1 MIINRAV
8 LFIGYYTSATVIKSV
23 YTNYIDLDSDIKS
36 KIKEEEIT
44 NLAQELIKIPSDE
57 TAGEKEV
64 CEYLESFLKSLGMK
78 VRLQEVLPNRPNI
91 IAEVIG
97 DGVGKS
103 IMFNG
108 HVDTV
113 PIGDINKWSMD
124 PYSAIIK
131 DNKLFGRGS
140 TDMKGSIASMIIAMK
155 FIMNN
160 VKKFNGKIIFTGV
173 MAEETTGL
181 GTQKIVEE
189 NIKADMAV
197 VGEPSD
203 EKIYRAHKGTMW
215 FNLFTYGK
223 LEHSSE
229 SNSESNNAII
239 NMMKL
244 IMEINEI
251 SKELETVENNLVGH
265 PSINVGLID
274 GGTKQNMI
282 PDSCRIS
289 IDRRTLPEEKTD
301 EILDKL
307 RIRLDRLRSLD
318 GRLTFD
324 LKIDTIRE
332 AVEVAESEQI
342 VQEVKNALNKVI
354 DKNPIISGMKA
365 TTDMSILVNQGNIPS
380 VIYGPGFIKQAH
392 TVDEFIEVRRL
403 VESSQVYTEILLNIL
418 TNN

>member
-1 MIINRAV
+1 MN
-8 LFIGYYTSATVIKSV
+8 
-23 YTNYIDLDSDIKS
+23 SDIKS

-64 CEYLESFLKSLGMK
+64 CEYLESYLKSLGMK

-97 DGVGKS
+97 DEVGKS

-113 PIGDINKWSMD
+113 PVGDIKKWSMD

-140 TDMKGSIASMIIAMK
+140 TDMKGAIASMIIAMK

-160 VKKFNGKIIFTGV
+160 VEKFNGKIIFTGV

-189 NIKADMAV
+189 NIKTDMAV

-215 FNLFTYGK
+215 FNLSTYGK

-251 SKELETVENNLVGH
+251 SKELETIENNLVGH
-265 PSINVGLID
+265 PSINIGLID

-282 PDSCRIS
+282 ADSCRIS

-307 RIRLDRLRSLD
+307 RIRLDGLRSLD
-318 GRLTFD
+318 DRLTFD
-324 LKIDTIRE
+324 LEIDTIRE
-332 AVEVAESEQI
+332 AVEVVESEQI

-354 DKNPIISGMKA
+354 NKNPTISGMKA

-392 TVDEFIEVRRL
+392 TVDEFIEVKRL
-403 VESSQVYTEILLNIL
+403 VESSQVYAEILLNTL

>member
-1 MIINRAV
+1 MN
-8 LFIGYYTSATVIKSV
+8 
-23 YTNYIDLDSDIKS
+23 SDIKS

-64 CEYLESFLKSLGMK
+64 CEYLESYLKSLGMK

-97 DGVGKS
+97 DDVGRS

-113 PIGDINKWSMD
+113 PIGDIKKWSMD

-189 NIKADMAV
+189 NIKADMAL

-215 FNLFTYGK
+215 FNLSTYGK

-251 SKELETVENNLVGH
+251 SKELETIENNLVGH

-282 PDSCRIS
+282 ADSCRIS

-318 GRLTFD
+318 DRLTFD
-324 LKIDTIRE
+324 LEIDTIRE
-332 AVEVAESEQI
+332 AVEVVESEQI

-354 DKNPIISGMKA
+354 NKNPTISGMKA

-392 TVDEFIEVRRL
+392 TVDEFIEVKRL
-403 VESSQVYTEILLNIL
+403 VESSQVYTEILLNVL

>member
-1 MIINRAV
+1 MN
-8 LFIGYYTSATVIKSV
+8 
-23 YTNYIDLDSDIKS
+23 SDIKS

-64 CEYLESFLKSLGMK
+64 CEYLESYLKSLGMK
-78 VRLQEVLPNRPNI
+78 VLLQKVLPNRPNI

-97 DGVGKS
+97 DEVGKS

-113 PIGDINKWSMD
+113 PVGDVKKWSMD

-140 TDMKGSIASMIIAMK
+140 TDMKGAIASMIIAMK

-160 VKKFNGKIIFTGV
+160 VEKFNGKIIFTGV

-189 NIKADMAV
+189 NIKTDMAV

-215 FNLFTYGK
+215 FNLSTYGK

-251 SKELETVENNLVGH
+251 SKELETIENNLVGH
-265 PSINVGLID
+265 PSINIGLID

-282 PDSCRIS
+282 ADSCRIS

-307 RIRLDRLRSLD
+307 RIRLDGLRSLD
-318 GRLTFD
+318 DRLTFD
-324 LKIDTIRE
+324 LEIDTIRE

-354 DKNPIISGMKA
+354 NKNPTISGMKA

-392 TVDEFIEVRRL
+392 TVDEFIEVKRL
-403 VESSQVYTEILLNIL
+403 VESSQVYAEILLNTL

>member
-1 MIINRAV
+1 MN
-8 LFIGYYTSATVIKSV
+8 
-23 YTNYIDLDSDIKS
+23 SDIKS

-97 DGVGKS
+97 DEVGKS

-113 PIGDINKWSMD
+113 PVGDIKKWSMD

-140 TDMKGSIASMIIAMK
+140 TDMKGAIASMIIAMK

-160 VKKFNGKIIFTGV
+160 VEKFNGKIIFTGV

-189 NIKADMAV
+189 NIKTDMAV

-215 FNLFTYGK
+215 FNLSTYGK

-251 SKELETVENNLVGH
+251 SKELETIENNLVGH
-265 PSINVGLID
+265 PSINIGLID

-282 PDSCRIS
+282 ADSCRIS
-289 IDRRTLPEEKTD
+289 IDRRTLPEEKT
-301 EILDKL
+301 EEVLDKL
-307 RIRLDRLRSLD
+307 RIRLDGLRSLD
-318 GRLTFD
+318 DRLTFD
-324 LKIDTIRE
+324 LEIDTIRE

-354 DKNPIISGMKA
+354 NKNPTISGMKA

-392 TVDEFIEVRRL
+392 TVDEFIEVKRL
-403 VESSQVYTEILLNIL
+403 VESSQVYAEILLNTL

>member
-1 MIINRAV
+1 MN
-8 LFIGYYTSATVIKSV
+8 
-23 YTNYIDLDSDIKS
+23 SDIKS

-97 DGVGKS
+97 DEVGKS

-113 PIGDINKWSMD
+113 PVGDIKKWSMD

-140 TDMKGSIASMIIAMK
+140 TDMKGAIASMIIAMK

-160 VKKFNGKIIFTGV
+160 VEKFNGKIIFTGV

-189 NIKADMAV
+189 NIKTDMAV

-215 FNLFTYGK
+215 FNLSTYGK

-251 SKELETVENNLVGH
+251 SKELETIENNLVGH
-265 PSINVGLID
+265 PSINIGLID

-282 PDSCRIS
+282 ADSCRIS

-307 RIRLDRLRSLD
+307 RIRLDGLRSLD
-318 GRLTFD
+318 DRLTFD
-324 LKIDTIRE
+324 LEIDTIRE

-354 DKNPIISGMKA
+354 NKNPTISGMKA

-392 TVDEFIEVRRL
+392 TVDEFIEVKRL
-403 VESSQVYTEILLNIL
+403 VESSQVYAEILLNTL

>member
-1 MIINRAV
+1 MN
-8 LFIGYYTSATVIKSV
+8 
-23 YTNYIDLDSDIKS
+23 SDIKS

-64 CEYLESFLKSLGMK
+64 CEYLESYLKSLGMK

-97 DGVGKS
+97 DEVGKS

-113 PIGDINKWSMD
+113 PVGDIKKWSMD

-140 TDMKGSIASMIIAMK
+140 TDMKGAIASMIIAMK

-160 VKKFNGKIIFTGV
+160 VEKFNGKIIFTGV

-215 FNLFTYGK
+215 FNLSTYGK

-251 SKELETVENNLVGH
+251 SKELETIENNLVGH
-265 PSINVGLID
+265 PSINIGLID

-282 PDSCRIS
+282 ADSCRIS

-307 RIRLDRLRSLD
+307 RIRLDGLRSLD
-318 GRLTFD
+318 DRLTFD
-324 LKIDTIRE
+324 LEIDTIRE
-332 AVEVAESEQI
+332 AVEVVESEQI

-354 DKNPIISGMKA
+354 NKNPTISGMKA

-392 TVDEFIEVRRL
+392 TVDEFIEVKRL
-403 VESSQVYTEILLNIL
+403 VESSQVYAEILLNTL

>member
-1 MIINRAV
+1 MN
-8 LFIGYYTSATVIKSV
+8 
-23 YTNYIDLDSDIKS
+23 SDIKS

-64 CEYLESFLKSLGMK
+64 CEYLESYLKSLGMK

-97 DGVGKS
+97 DEVGKS

-113 PIGDINKWSMD
+113 PVGDIKKWSMD

-140 TDMKGSIASMIIAMK
+140 TDMKGAIASMIIAMK

-160 VKKFNGKIIFTGV
+160 VEKFNGKIIFTGV

-189 NIKADMAV
+189 NIKTDMAV

-215 FNLFTYGK
+215 FNLSTYGK

-251 SKELETVENNLVGH
+251 SKELETIENNLVGH
-265 PSINVGLID
+265 PSINIGLID

-282 PDSCRIS
+282 ADSCRIS

-307 RIRLDRLRSLD
+307 RIRLDGLRSLD
-318 GRLTFD
+318 DRLTFD
-324 LKIDTIRE
+324 LEIDTIRE
-332 AVEVAESEQI
+332 AVEVVESEQI

-354 DKNPIISGMKA
+354 NKNPTISGMKA

-392 TVDEFIEVRRL
+392 TVDEFIEVKRL
-403 VESSQVYTEILLNIL
+403 VESSQVYTEILLNVL